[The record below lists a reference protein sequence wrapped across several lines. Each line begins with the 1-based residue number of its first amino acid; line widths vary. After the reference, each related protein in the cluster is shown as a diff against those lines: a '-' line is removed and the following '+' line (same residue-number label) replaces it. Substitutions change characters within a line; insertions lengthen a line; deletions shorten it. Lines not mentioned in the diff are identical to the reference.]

1 MVARGLARERGL
13 SGLRALW
20 LQCVDRPQLDG
31 TCTMRTM
38 TYLVE
43 SINRSIDDGG
53 ALTVG
58 RGGAE
63 ESAASREVDGMDRLL
78 VAAKEST
85 HAPRR
90 NLPYEHSHVVARG
103 GNVFPAAQHGQNLG
117 EPRAIADREN
127 GTYQGEHFTVRI
139 GQRCPDIMLQAQ
151 PA

>member
-43 SINRSIDDGG
+43 SVNRSVDDGG

-103 GNVFPAAQHGQNLG
+103 GNVFPAAQHGQNLPG
-117 EPRAIADREN
+117 
-127 GTYQGEHFTVRI
+127 
-139 GQRCPDIMLQAQ
+139 
-151 PA
+151 